1 MEIGLGISEEDKNLL
16 TNSVE
21 IFYNF
26 AATIRFDETLKRA
39 TLLNTRGT
47 RELLELAKQC
57 KKLEVV
63 DRNHFCKFFSDINFM
78 IFSCLFTCLRH
89 IVI

>member
-1 MEIGLGISEEDKNLL
+1 MTNQCSVIAGDCMEIGLGISDEDKYLL

-47 RELLELAKQC
+47 RELLELAKKC

-63 DRNHFCKFFSDINFM
+63 IEITFTN
-78 IFSCLFTCLRH
+78 LFP
-89 IVI
+89 IQI